1 MVLHHVVPISKG
13 GLDDPSNIVV
23 LCPECHDKVHDLS
36 LDGSRKPFVNFA
48 GRPRTCASEDEE
60 KYYSQYIN
68 CEIGTKE
75 LKEKL
80 GVKSGSKIKDRPG
93 FKEFLEK
100 HHIKEYKNSI
110 DLRTARKPKL
120 IDGEWIGRVIFED
133 GTKKEFYYS
142 EPKQLE
148 EPVEEI
154 VPEIVQE
161 PVPEPTVEPEPEV
174 VETETAEGQ
183 GFDEAELEYIN
194 SHFRG
199 MDVVAFE
206 KWMFSNPEA
215 RDNLASHGA

>member
-36 LDGSRKPFVNFA
+36 LGGLRKPFANFA

-93 FKEFLEK
+93 FIEFLER
-100 HHIKEYKNSI
+100 HHIKAYKNSI

-120 IDGEWIGRVIFED
+120 IDGEWIGRVVFED
-133 GTKKEFYYS
+133 GAEKEFYYS

-154 VPEIVQE
+154 VPEV
-161 PVPEPTVEPEPEV
+161 VPEQIVEPEPEV
-174 VETETAEGQ
+174 AEVETAEGQ

-199 MDVVAFE
+199 MDVVEFE
-206 KWMFSNPEA
+206 KWMFTHPNE
-215 RDNLASHGA
+215 RENLRSHGA